1 MPFPRRITQRKALR
15 TNSIHSASP
24 TLLTQAVI
32 LTLTPAPALSTQAR
46 ESSVLL
52 TSEFSSLSAVQP
64 PGFTINRAATDRR
77 TSAVPD

>member
-32 LTLTPAPALSTQAR
+32 LTLTPWVPPPPPPHPSAKHR
-46 ESSVLL
+46 RGRVVSS
-52 TSEFSSLSAVQP
+52 
-64 PGFTINRAATDRR
+64 
-77 TSAVPD
+77 